1 MEKPAEIMS
10 LSDTAL
16 SVADLSEATAIE
28 NLQLARQLVASLEQ
42 GNVEQADVAINQLCQ
57 SRENVMFQ
65 DLGKLTRELHDAMNE
80 VGSGARLNDIMHNE
94 MPDVRH
100 NLDHVIEL
108 TEDAANKTLTAAE
121 QCSTVITNLN
131 KRVADLQGLLQGD
144 INSQS
149 INNPRDNKSSLL
161 NNELDEF
168 LAALSVDMKAIHK
181 EVNSIMLAQGFQD
194 LSGQIIQRVSKMVH
208 DVETSL
214 VGILKINSQFN
225 NPAVKKC
232 NAGYGPA
239 VPGVSTG
246 EVMQN
251 QDDVDDLLSTL
262 GF

>member
-1 MEKPAEIMS
+1 MEKSAEIMS

-16 SVADLSEATAIE
+16 SDSDAIE
-28 NLQLARQLVASLEQ
+28 NLQLARQLVVSLEH
-42 GNVEQADVAINQLCQ
+42 GDVEQADVIINQLCQ
-57 SRENVMFQ
+57 SHENVMFQ

-80 VGSGARLNDIMHNE
+80 VGNGARLNDIMHNE
-94 MPDVRH
+94 MPDARH

-131 KRVADLQGLLQGD
+131 KRVADLQGLLQG
-144 INSQS
+144 NMNNQS
-149 INNPRDNKSSLL
+149 INTRDNKSSLL

-194 LSGQIIQRVSKMVH
+194 LSGQIIQRVSKMVR

-225 NPAVKKC
+225 TTDVKKC

-239 VPGVSTG
+239 VPGISTG